1 MPIKKYMSANRE
13 ATSLKLAEERI
24 AHQDTCNEMR
34 ELVRKTLLEKDID
47 KMLRLDQIINKL
59 S

>member
-13 ATSLKLAEERI
+13 ATSLKLAEEHI

-34 ELVRKTLLEKDID
+34 ELVRKTLLEKDTD
-47 KMLRLDQIINKL
+47 KMLRLDQIMKKL